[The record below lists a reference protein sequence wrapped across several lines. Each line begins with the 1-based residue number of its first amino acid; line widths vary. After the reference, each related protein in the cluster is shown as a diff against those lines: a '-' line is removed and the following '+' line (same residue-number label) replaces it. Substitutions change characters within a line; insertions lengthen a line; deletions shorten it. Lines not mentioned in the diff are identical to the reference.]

1 MSSALQTSVIITK
14 MKLKS
19 LIEQLEM
26 CDPDIDLT
34 INMYQ
39 DNNQL
44 IIENN
49 IDGRISIPLKT
60 VGQWRASD

>member
-1 MSSALQTSVIITK
+1 MYSALQTSVIITK
-14 MKLKS
+14 MKLKN

>member
-1 MSSALQTSVIITK
+1 VSSALQISVTITK

-19 LIEQLEM
+19 LIEHLQM
-26 CDPDIDLT
+26 CDPDVDLI

>member
-1 MSSALQTSVIITK
+1 VTITK

-19 LIEQLEM
+19 LIEQLQM

>member
-1 MSSALQTSVIITK
+1 MSSALQISVTITK
-14 MKLKS
+14 MKLKT
-19 LIEQLEM
+19 LIEQLQM
-26 CDPDIDLT
+26 CDPDVDLI